1 MIPLKPKSVKVTPEL
16 NERIRKIAQK
26 IDYSDS
32 QLIAIGMKAILDL
45 IEAPGPLVI
54 PRIVVMARAA
64 LNYDKSP
71 PEFTKPKS
79 SSLGKAPPCKKAP
92 PLSQRSKYFLNNQ
105 THYLKKKSS
114 LNGTKAY

>member
-16 NERIRKIAQK
+16 NERIRKIAQS
-26 IDYSDS
+26 IEYSDS
-32 QLIAIGMKAILDL
+32 QLISIGMKAILDL

-71 PEFTKPKS
+71 PEFIKQKNAS
-79 SSLGKAPPCKKAP
+79 RKKAV
-92 PLSQRSKYFLNNQ
+92 SCKR
-105 THYLKKKSS
+105 
-114 LNGTKAY
+114 